1 MVGSIGSAAGSNSN
15 LMNMISLNYQQS
27 NMTSQGVGGTQPP
40 PPPPPPGNSDTS
52 AKDPLGVFDT
62 VDTDA
67 GGSISESEYEIL
79 TEGILEVTGA
89 VLSSSFIDFDLDG
102 DGELNGS
109 ELKSVLDEAG
119 FAPPPQQVIAAYES
133 QSGGNDTPQ
142 TNDPDLLALLME
154 YLKTGSTG
162 LDITA

>member
-1 MVGSIGSAAGSNSN
+1 MVGSIGNTSN
-15 LMNMISLNYQQS
+15 LVNMISLNYQQGS
-27 NMTSQGVGGTQPP
+27 TASQGIGGQQPP
-40 PPPPPPGNSDTS
+40 PPPPPPGNSDMS

-67 GGSISESEYEIL
+67 GGSISESEYETL

-89 VLSSSFIDFDLDG
+89 ALSSSFIDFDLDG

-119 FAPPPQQVIAAYES
+119 FAPPPQQVIAAYET

-142 TNDPDLLALLME
+142 TNDPDLLALLLE
-154 YLKTGSTG
+154 YLKTGTTG

>member
-1 MVGSIGSAAGSNSN
+1 MVGSIGSNSN
-15 LMNMISLNYQQS
+15 LVNMISLNYQQS
-27 NMTSQGVGGTQPP
+27 NMTSQGVGGTQPS

-67 GGSISESEYEIL
+67 GGGISESEYEIL

-89 VLSSSFIDFDLDG
+89 ALSSSFIDFDMDG